1 MAPYSCGPIQVLSY
15 IVMAIYSYG
24 PHIVMALYSYAKHS
38 ARGSSWPTQGSKPLA
53 NDGWVSKKKSTR
65 RIHVSALAIQPAMP
79 TLQPSDAVM
88 RCLQSL
94 HRGHRYWPVRHGW
107 SRRRGA
113 CSHEPRALAL
123 ANAYDLIKNRPSLVR
138 PDERDPRAR
147 PYEYGPIANPDSMA
161 PTSDPKSMAR
171 LLIPIVLP
179 YE

>member
-1 MAPYSCGPIQVLSY
+1 MRNTRPEDRRGPPKVPSLS
-15 IVMAIYSYG
+15 
-24 PHIVMALYSYAKHS
+24 
-38 ARGSSWPTQGSKPLA
+38 PTTVGLA
-53 NDGWVSKKKSTR
+53 KKKSTR

-171 LLIPIVLP
+171 LLIPTVWPLRGTSR
-179 YE
+179 